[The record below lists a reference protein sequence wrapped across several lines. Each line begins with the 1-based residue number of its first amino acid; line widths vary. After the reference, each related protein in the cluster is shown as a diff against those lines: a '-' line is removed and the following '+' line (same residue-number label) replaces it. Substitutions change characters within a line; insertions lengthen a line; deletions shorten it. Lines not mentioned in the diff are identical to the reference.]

1 MWIVFALLAALLA
14 GTSITLTKAGLGKVD
29 PILAFAI
36 QTILI
41 LSISWGVV
49 LFQKSGNELA
59 KIDRKAWLFICL
71 AGVATCLS
79 SLLQFKA
86 LKIGNASMVS
96 PLTASS
102 LVFSVLFAGLFL
114 KEEINWKIILG
125 VAMIIGGSVLVSLSR
140 K

>member
-36 QTILI
+36 QTVFILT
-41 LSISWGVV
+41 ISWGVV
-49 LFQKSGNELA
+49 LFQKNGNELA
-59 KIDRKAWLFICL
+59 RIDRKAWLFICL

-79 SLLQFKA
+79 SLFQFKA
-86 LKIGNASMVS
+86 LKLGNASMVS

-102 LVFSVLFAGLFL
+102 LVFGILFAGLFL
-114 KEEINWKIILG
+114 KEQINWKIMLG
-125 VAMIIGGSVLVSLSR
+125 VAMIIGGTILVSLSR
-140 K
+140 R

>member
-36 QTILI
+36 QTVFILT
-41 LSISWGVV
+41 ISWGVV
-49 LFQKSGNELA
+49 LFQRNGNDLA
-59 KIDRKAWLFICL
+59 RIDRKAWLFICL

-79 SLLQFKA
+79 SLFQFKA
-86 LKIGNASMVS
+86 LKLSNASMVS

-102 LVFSVLFAGLFL
+102 LVFGIVFAGLFL
-114 KEEINWKIILG
+114 KEQINWKIMLG
-125 VAMIIGGSVLVSLSR
+125 VAMIIGGTILVSLSR
-140 K
+140 R

>member
-36 QTILI
+36 QTVLILI
-41 LSISWGVV
+41 ISWGVV
-49 LFQKSGNELA
+49 LFQKNGNEMA
-59 KIDRKAWLFICL
+59 RIDRKAWLFISL

-86 LKIGNASMVS
+86 LKLGNASTVS

-102 LVFSVLFAGLFL
+102 LVFAVLFAGLFL
-114 KEEINWKIILG
+114 KEQINWKIILG
-125 VAMIIGGSVLVSLSR
+125 VGMIIGGTILVSLSR